1 MFFVIGLGNP
11 ERRYSGTR
19 HNVGFEVADLLAQH
33 LRFSFKA
40 GRGDYLIAD
49 GNVEGAPLV
58 IVKPLTYMNESGLA
72 VQEVQEEFGA
82 IPGQLLVVCD
92 DFQLPLGQLRLR
104 LGGSDGGH
112 NGLYSI
118 IYHLQ
123 SDEFPRLRCGI
134 ASSSMPREK
143 NLLADFVL
151 EQFMREERPVVNQ
164 MLERAKAACL
174 YAFTAGMATA
184 MNEFNKKY
192 PSEQDP
198 TINQ

>member
-11 ERRYSGTR
+11 ESRYSGTR
-19 HNVGFEVADLLAQH
+19 HNIGFEVADQVARH
-33 LRFSFKA
+33 LRCPFKE
-40 GRGDYLIAD
+40 GRGEYLITHAHV
-49 GNVEGAPLV
+49 GEAPLA
-58 IVKPLTYMNESGLA
+58 IVKPLTYMNQSGLA
-72 VQEVQEEFGA
+72 LMEIKEEFGA
-82 IPGQLLVVCD
+82 TADQFLVVCD

-134 ASSSMPREK
+134 ASPAMPKEK

-151 EQFMREERPVVNQ
+151 EQFSKAERPVVDT
-164 MLERAKAACL
+164 MIVKAKDACL
-174 YAFTAGMATA
+174 LAVTEGMAKS
-184 MNEFNKKY
+184 MNEFNKKQQ
-192 PSEQDP
+192 SEEDLLN
-198 TINQ
+198 NQ

>member
-11 ERRYSGTR
+11 ESRYSGTR
-19 HNVGFEVADLLAQH
+19 HNIGSEVADHLALH
-33 LRFSFKA
+33 LRCPFKE
-40 GRGDYLIAD
+40 GRGEYLIAHAHV
-49 GNVEGAPLV
+49 GETPLV
-58 IVKPLTYMNESGLA
+58 IVKPLTYMNQSGLA
-72 VQEVQEEFGA
+72 VMEIKEEFGA
-82 IPGQLLVVCD
+82 TADQFLVVCD

-134 ASSSMPREK
+134 ASPAMPKEK

-151 EQFMREERPVVNQ
+151 EQFSKAERPEVDT
-164 MLERAKAACL
+164 MIAKAQYACL
-174 YAFTAGMATA
+174 LAVTEGMAKS
-184 MNEFNKKY
+184 MNEFNKKQQ
-192 PSEQDP
+192 SEEDLSNHP
-198 TINQ
+198 